1 MRILVFGAGAV
12 GQAVGCML
20 SVSGHS
26 VDLIIRQRYLEALRS
41 GGLQVTGIFGDYTAP
56 RNRVRFFDSMD
67 DISDQ
72 TYDYVLVTTKSY
84 DTPDAVSSLLSLRDQ
99 SFFIVSM
106 QNGCGNVEC
115 LTGSFGDD
123 RTLGARVITGF
134 AIINP
139 GLVRI
144 TVTADAVHI
153 GGVHEGDTPS
163 PAIVF
168 ADMLSR
174 AGLPAEPTAYIF
186 YDLYAKLLYNSALNP
201 LGAALGVH
209 YGALGDDPDA
219 RQIMDRIIDEV
230 FSVLDSIDGR
240 THWDTADEYRQFF
253 YGTQIPA
260 TYDHRSSML
269 QDLEAGKRTEIDALT
284 GWVADHGKNNG
295 IQTPVCDTITAMI
308 RFLERSRRG

>member
-20 SVSGHS
+20 SASGHI
-26 VDLIIRQRYLEALRS
+26 VDFIMRGRYIESLRS
-41 GGLQVTGIFGDYTAP
+41 GGLQVTGIFGEYSASRGSAQYFESVDY
-56 RNRVRFFDSMD
+56 V
-67 DISDQ
+67 SDH

-84 DTPDAVSSLLSLRDQ
+84 DTPAAVSSLLSLHDQ
-99 SFFIVSM
+99 SFSVVSM
-106 QNGCGNVEC
+106 QNGCGNVERFS
-115 LTGSFGDD
+115 GVFGDD

-134 AIINP
+134 TIEQP

-153 GGVHEGDTPS
+153 GGVHEGGTPS
-163 PAIVF
+163 SAITL

-186 YDLYAKLLYNSALNP
+186 HDLYAKLLYNSALNP

-219 RQIMDRIIDEV
+219 RMIMDRIIDEV
-230 FSVLDSIDGR
+230 FLVLDEIGGR
-240 THWDTADEYRQFF
+240 THWSTADEYRQFF
-253 YGTQIPA
+253 YSTQIPA

-269 QDLEAGKRTEIDALT
+269 QDLEAGKRTEVDALT
-284 GWVADHGKNNG
+284 GWVIDHGKSYG
-295 IQTPVCDTITAMI
+295 VPTPVCDTITAMI
-308 RFLERSRRG
+308 KCLERSRRG